1 MIQAKLIGAAAL
13 SAKFRKLEQAV
24 QKQVLEQAL
33 IAGAL
38 VVQNEWKMR
47 TPYKTGTYR
56 RSIHIGGHT
65 DLASDFR
72 APREKGA
79 CRAPAGAR
87 RDLGARSAAGTG
99 QARVIV
105 GTNLT
110 DPPYPVFLE
119 EGTSKM
125 SARPSAGPAFD
136 AKKDE
141 AVKEIGEAFR
151 EIVSK
156 LT

>member
-1 MIQAKLIGAAAL
+1 MIQAKVVGGAALA
-13 SAKFRKLEQAV
+13 AKFRQLEKAV
-24 QKQVLEQAL
+24 QKQMLEQAL
-33 IAGAL
+33 VAGAL

-47 TPYKTGTYR
+47 TPYKTGQYR

-65 DLASDFR
+65 GLAPDFQGSDIGR
-72 APREKGA
+72 QGA
-79 CRAPAGAR
+79 GPGH
-87 RDLGARSAAGTG
+87 
-99 QARVIV
+99 ARVVI
-105 GTNLT
+105 GTNIV

-125 SARPSAGPAFD
+125 SARPSAGPAFE

-141 AVKEIGEAFR
+141 AVREIGEAFR